1 MEILLEVCFLEEAE
15 EKAAVTTPQSALHSL
30 QRSRREIRFS
40 TKLPQCFLL
49 NLDIFV
55 FFRPIYLSVRLRV
68 FFIGPKSNH
77 WIALP
82 CQFVTNF
89 FETWLMWPW
98 RVKIHETSPKVTQPV
113 IALSPVA
120 SSDSH
125 FGDNRRKKHFLV
137 ARTKQTQCCW
147 CNICQSHNMELSKL
161 WYGFVK
167 VVTWIC
173 WICNVELS
181 KFWLGFV

>member
-55 FFRPIYLSVRLRV
+55 FFRPIYLSARLR
-68 FFIGPKSNH
+68 FFLLDPSPIIESPCLVSSSLFFLRLDWCDPGVWRFMKPLQKSLNQS
-77 WIALP
+77 LP
-82 CQFVTNF
+82 YHLLPVLTAILVTT
-89 FETWLMWPW
+89 E
-98 RVKIHETSPKVTQPV
+98 Q
-113 IALSPVA
+113 
-120 SSDSH
+120 
-125 FGDNRRKKHFLV
+125 KKHFLV
-137 ARTKQTQCCW
+137 ATTKRTQCFW

-167 VVTWIC
+167 VVTWR
-173 WICNVELS
+173 
-181 KFWLGFV
+181 F

>member
-77 WIALP
+77 
-82 CQFVTNF
+82 
-89 FETWLMWPW
+89 
-98 RVKIHETSPKVTQPV
+98 
-113 IALSPVA
+113 
-120 SSDSH
+120 
-125 FGDNRRKKHFLV
+125 
-137 ARTKQTQCCW
+137 
-147 CNICQSHNMELSKL
+147 
-161 WYGFVK
+161 
-167 VVTWIC
+167 
-173 WICNVELS
+173 
-181 KFWLGFV
+181 

>member
-68 FFIGPKSNH
+68 FFIGPKSAYL
-77 WIALP
+77 IALP

-89 FETWLMWPW
+89 FET
-98 RVKIHETSPKVTQPV
+98 
-113 IALSPVA
+113 
-120 SSDSH
+120 
-125 FGDNRRKKHFLV
+125 
-137 ARTKQTQCCW
+137 
-147 CNICQSHNMELSKL
+147 
-161 WYGFVK
+161 
-167 VVTWIC
+167 
-173 WICNVELS
+173 
-181 KFWLGFV
+181 